1 MNQNSY
7 LGGQFLANDTIS
19 RLALDIAKAVSRGE
33 HLQDAPAQTLPVKFY
48 NEAYQPNFV
57 TRMKMEFEGT
67 DHFVKVD
74 EGQFVMVID
83 LIGMIVKY
91 TDRWNFGTADIMWMM
106 NRFMNNPNVVGFVIN
121 TDSGGGMVQ
130 GTPEFAEF
138 LENSPKPVGVFVNGD
153 FCSGAYWIGAGGHFI
168 YASKHLEAIGSVG
181 GYSMVI
187 DDTKALENAGFIK
200 RLIYGTKSTKKNHI
214 VRKLDEENGEEYWR
228 THLTDRFVQPF
239 IDYVKKRRPNISEE
253 VFTGEEYYYDKDKA
267 LELGLIDK
275 VATLEEAIQKVFE
288 LAKSPQQNTSDN
300 TEDAPDESSEVS
312 QKNDNTNS
320 IDMKKFNNIAT
331 VLGVDVSSSK
341 PFVFGKETVE
351 LSVENAEK
359 LDAALDG
366 NLSENY
372 TALQATHQTTVNDLA
387 NANAAISTNKS
398 NFVTLLEK
406 AGLVSSGND
415 AADFTALTSK
425 IELMAKGPANVHTNV
440 GGSGTQDAGVSTE
453 ELANSI
459 LDEEIINR

>member
-19 RLALDIAKAVSRGE
+19 RLALDYAKAVSRGE
-33 HLQDAPAQTLPVKFY
+33 HLQDAPAQTLPIKFY
-48 NEAYQPNFV
+48 NEAYQPNFI
-57 TRMKMEFEGT
+57 TRWSMEFERT
-67 DHFVKVD
+67 DHFEKVD
-74 EGQFVMVID
+74 DGQFVMVVD

-91 TDRWNFGTADIMWMM
+91 TDRWNFGTADIMFMM
-106 NRFMNNPNVVGFVIN
+106 GRYMNNPNVVGFVIN
-121 TDSGGGMVQ
+121 TDSGGGMVA
-130 GTPEFAEF
+130 GTAEFAEF
-138 LENSPKPVGVFVNGD
+138 IENSPKPIGVFVNGD

-181 GYSMVI
+181 GYSMFI
-187 DDTKALENAGFIK
+187 DDSKAYEKEGFVK
-200 RLIYGTKSTKKNHI
+200 RLIYGTKSTKKNH
-214 VRKLDEENGEEYWR
+214 VFRKLDEENGEEYCR
-228 THLTDRFVQPF
+228 THLTDKFVAPF
-239 IDYVKKRRPNISEE
+239 IDYVKKRRPNISDE

-275 VATLEEAIQKVFE
+275 VATLDEAIQKVFE
-288 LAKSPQQNTSDN
+288 MARNPEEITPDNTDESENTTEDSQNSDN
-300 TEDAPDESSEVS
+300 T
-312 QKNDNTNS
+312 KS

-351 LSVENAEK
+351 FSVENAEK

-372 TALQATHQTTVNDLA
+372 TALQATHQTTVDDLA
-387 NANAAISTNKS
+387 TANAAISTNKT
-398 NFVTLLEK
+398 NFATLLEK

-415 AADFTALTSK
+415 ATDFTALTSK
-425 IELMAKGPANVHTNV
+425 IELIAKGPADVHTTV
-440 GGSGTQDAGVSTE
+440 GGTGTQDGGVQAEVTS
-453 ELANSI
+453 SI
-459 LDEEIINR
+459 LEQKVINR

>member
-33 HLQDAPAQTLPVKFY
+33 HLQDAPAQTLPIKFY
-48 NEAYQPNFV
+48 NEAYQPNFP
-57 TRMKMEFEGT
+57 TRWQMDFERT
-67 DHFVKVD
+67 DHFEKVAD
-74 EGQFVMVID
+74 GQFVMVID

-138 LENSPKPVGVFVNGD
+138 IENSPKPVGVFVNGD

-187 DDTKALENAGFIK
+187 DDTKALENAGFIR

-253 VFTGEEYYYDKDKA
+253 VFTGEEFYYDTAKA
-267 LELGLIDK
+267 LEYGLIDK
-275 VATLEEAIQKVFE
+275 VATLEDAIQKVFE
-288 LAKSPQQNTSDN
+288 LAQNPEDN
-300 TEDAPDESSEVS
+300 SGESQNS
-312 QKNDNTNS
+312 DNTNS

-366 NLSENY
+366 NLSEKY
-372 TALQATHQTTVNDLA
+372 TVLQATHQTTVNDLA
-387 NANAAISTNKS
+387 TANAAISINKS

-425 IELMAKGPANVHTNV
+425 IELMAKGPADVHTNV
-440 GGSGTQDAGVSTE
+440 GGSGTQDAGVATE
-453 ELANSI
+453 EVANSI
-459 LDEEIINR
+459 LDQKVNVN